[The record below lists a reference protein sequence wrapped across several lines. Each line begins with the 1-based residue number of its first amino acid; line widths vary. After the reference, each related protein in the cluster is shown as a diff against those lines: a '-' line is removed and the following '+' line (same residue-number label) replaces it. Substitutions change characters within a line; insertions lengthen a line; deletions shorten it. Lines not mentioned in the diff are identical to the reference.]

1 MNKLAVLICI
11 LCLAGAV
18 SLAQTQPASPPAQP
32 ASDKAV
38 DSGDEPDV
46 PVAQSAKADKSSVES
61 TTNAAW
67 EMLKTALS
75 DSKTQA
81 RPVRM
86 DAVTAIGT
94 LGDFEQAQKLLREA
108 AKDSDRYLRFGA
120 VAAMGASKA
129 EIFIPD
135 LKAALADSAPEVS
148 FAAAVSLW
156 KMHDRS
162 GESVLYAVLGGERK
176 VKQGVVGSGLH
187 EADQD
192 LHTPSKL
199 AEIGAEQ
206 GAYALLGPVGFG
218 VDAFRMMHKG
228 NNGNSPRVLTATLLA
243 QDNSRATMQQF
254 VDALEDRDY
263 HVRAAAAREL
273 GDYRGKQVT
282 DALQDA
288 FADPKPAV
296 RLMAAASYIRASQ
309 PAPAKR
315 KTGPNRNSIE
325 EFSPATLNLSR
336 VGRSAN
342 RSGGVCRSVGHHR
355 ERVGSPQSRRN
366 LGVHTTRSGS
376 FAHSPPTCGCG

>member
-18 SLAQTQPASPPAQP
+18 SLAQTQQASPPAQST
-32 ASDKAV
+32 ADKAA

-75 DSKTQA
+75 DSKAQA

-94 LGDFEQAQKLLREA
+94 LGDFEQAQKLLRDA

-148 FAAAVSLW
+148 FAAAVGLW
-156 KMHDRS
+156 KLNDHS
-162 GESVLYAVLGGERK
+162 GESILYAVLAGDRK
-176 VKQGVVGSGLH
+176 VKQGAVGSGLH

-218 VDAFRMMHKG
+218 VDAYRMTRKG

-243 QDNSRATMQQF
+243 QF
-254 VDALEDRDY
+254 LDALEDHDY

-273 GDYRGKQVT
+273 GNYRGKQVT

-288 FADPKPAV
+288 FEDPKPSV
-296 RLMAAASYIRASQ
+296 RLMAAASYLRASQ
-309 PAPAKR
+309 PMPTKQ
-315 KTGPNRNSIE
+315 KTGR
-325 EFSPATLNLSR
+325 
-336 VGRSAN
+336 RSSA
-342 RSGGVCRSVGHHR
+342 RQR
-355 ERVGSPQSRRN
+355 
-366 LGVHTTRSGS
+366 
-376 FAHSPPTCGCG
+376 

>member
-11 LCLAGAV
+11 LCLAGGV
-18 SLAQTQPASPPAQP
+18 SLAQTQPASPPAQSS
-32 ASDKAV
+32 ADKAV

-67 EMLKTALS
+67 EMLKIALS

-94 LGDFEQAQKLLREA
+94 LGDFEQAQKLLRDA

-148 FAAAVSLW
+148 FAAAVGLW
-156 KMHDRS
+156 KLNDHS
-162 GESVLYAVLGGERK
+162 GESILYAVLAGDRK
-176 VKQGVVGSGLH
+176 VKQGAVGSGLH

-218 VDAFRMMHKG
+218 VDAYRIRG
-228 NNGNSPRVLTATLLA
+228 
-243 QDNSRATMQQF
+243 
-254 VDALEDRDY
+254 
-263 HVRAAAAREL
+263 RE
-273 GDYRGKQVT
+273 
-282 DALQDA
+282 
-288 FADPKPAV
+288 
-296 RLMAAASYIRASQ
+296 
-309 PAPAKR
+309 
-315 KTGPNRNSIE
+315 
-325 EFSPATLNLSR
+325 
-336 VGRSAN
+336 
-342 RSGGVCRSVGHHR
+342 
-355 ERVGSPQSRRN
+355 
-366 LGVHTTRSGS
+366 TTEIPH
-376 FAHSPPTCGCG
+376 AC